1 MTEAGNLGLE
11 ELVKLA
17 RDKSRKSRSV
27 LFAAINDLYSGEEN
41 FLTEQDRTIMV
52 DIIRRLVGE
61 VEVSVRRSLAERL
74 AERPDAPRDLV
85 LTLANDEIEVA
96 HPILV
101 KSEVLQDPELI
112 EIVQHRTMEHQVAVA
127 MRPSISEQVSDVLVK
142 TNNEEVI
149 TVLLSNQDALISNST
164 MNHLVEQSAQVP
176 GYQEPLVNRHD
187 LPPALLNKLY
197 WGVSAALRKHILTN
211 FDLEPSDIDEA
222 MEAAVEDAIAEES
235 GHVRDQSAP
244 RGPAAPMCDQDV
256 HVLLGLL
263 RKGEVSMFLDK
274 FTSLTNLRLTLVRRL
289 LFEPGG
295 EGLAIACKGIGLD
308 KSTFV
313 SIFLRFRQGRLGDK
327 EVEAEELSRA
337 LSFYEQTL
345 PDTARAL
352 MRRWQRNPDFLN
364 ALRQIEQAE
373 SDDAPAP
380 ASAERGSASRHRG
393 QARTPGL
400 STQTAGRR
408 IR

>member
-1 MTEAGNLGLE
+1 MTAAGNLALD

-17 RDKSRKSRSV
+17 RDKSRKSRSA
-27 LFAAINDLYSGEEN
+27 LFATIDDLYSGEETI
-41 FLTEQDRTIMV
+41 LTEQDRALMV

-61 VEVSVRRSLAERL
+61 VEVSVRRTLAERL

-96 HPILV
+96 HAILV

-127 MRPSISEQVSDVLVK
+127 MRPKISEQVSNVLVE
-142 TNNEEVI
+142 TNNEKVI
-149 TVLLSNQDALISNST
+149 TTLLSNQDALISNST
-164 MNHLVEQSAQVP
+164 MNRLVEQSAQVP

-187 LPPALLNKLY
+187 LPHALLKKLY
-197 WGVSAALRKHILTN
+197 WGVSAALRKHILAN

-222 MEAAVEDAIAEES
+222 MEAAVEVAIAEES
-235 GHVRDQSAP
+235 RHVRDQSAP
-244 RGPAAPMCDQDV
+244 RGPAEPNCDQDV
-256 HVLLGLL
+256 QILMGLL

-274 FTSLTNLRLTLVRRL
+274 FTSLTHLRLTLVRRL

-345 PDTARAL
+345 PDAARDL

-373 SDDAPAP
+373 SNDAPAP
-380 ASAERGSASRHRG
+380 ASTERGAASRARG
-393 QARTPGL
+393 QARTAGL

>member
-1 MTEAGNLGLE
+1 MTAADNLGLD

-17 RDKSRKSRSV
+17 RDKSRKSRSA
-27 LFAAINDLYSGEEN
+27 LFAAIDDLYSGEEK

-61 VEVSVRRSLAERL
+61 VEVSVRRTLAERL

-101 KSEVLQDPELI
+101 KSELLRDPELI

-127 MRPSISEQVSDVLVK
+127 MRPKISEQVSNVLVE
-142 TNNEEVI
+142 TSNEKVI
-149 TVLLSNQDALISNST
+149 TTLLSNQDALISNST
-164 MNHLVEQSAQVP
+164 MNLLVEQSAQVP

-187 LPPALLNKLY
+187 LPRALLKKLY
-197 WGVSAALRKHILTN
+197 WGVSAALRKHILAN
-211 FDLEPSDIDEA
+211 FDLEPSDIDEV
-222 MEAAVEDAIAEES
+222 MEAAVEDAIVEES
-235 GHVRDQSAP
+235 KHVRDQSAP
-244 RGPAAPMCDQDV
+244 KGRAEPMCEQDV
-256 HVLLGLL
+256 QILIGFL

-274 FTSLTNLRLTLVRRL
+274 FTSLTHLRLTLVRRL

-313 SIFLRFRQGRLGDK
+313 TIFLRFRQGRLGDQ

-345 PDTARAL
+345 PDAARGL

-373 SDDAPAP
+373 SDDPPAP
-380 ASAERGSASRHRG
+380 ASTERGSASRHRG
-393 QARTPGL
+393 QARTAGP